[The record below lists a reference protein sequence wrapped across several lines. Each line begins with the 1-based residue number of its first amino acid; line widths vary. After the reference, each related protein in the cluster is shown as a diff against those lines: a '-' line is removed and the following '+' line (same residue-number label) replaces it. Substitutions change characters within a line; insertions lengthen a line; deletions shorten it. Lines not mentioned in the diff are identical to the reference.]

1 MLVIGTKRAIMFIPD
16 GSAFYGSSLLEAAM
30 GTKDKSFFLIV
41 GYLGIT
47 LLIQA
52 CAGIAVG
59 SSNVEA
65 GSLHLDNGVVEIMD
79 ENGDWT
85 PVAGD
90 SAFDVTAELEST
102 DPWKV
107 AGVTLETNE
116 STRIEEGLQ
125 VGDLVRVRGI
135 ILEDGTWLAN
145 SIERAAE
152 QVDPIIILIGRVDSV
167 DPWVVNGIELN
178 VTEDTDIQGTITP
191 GMFVRVEILLSPD
204 GAWEV
209 LSITPLGE
217 FEEDPDCAVVVAT
230 VISVEGNEIQLT
242 GWPVVTLGENVQIE
256 SDEGGEGTLSPNQVV
271 LIMVCP
277 SGEGQIVIV
286 QIIIIVNTGD
296 DGTPPV
302 ESGEGGGKV
311 LICHKPDKKGG
322 HTLSIPQSAVPAHL
336 GHGDKLGACR

>member
-1 MLVIGTKRAIMFIPD
+1 
-16 GSAFYGSSLLEAAM
+16 M

-167 DPWVVNGIELN
+167 DPWVVNGIALN

-204 GAWEV
+204 GTWEV
-209 LSITPLGE
+209 LSIAPLGE
-217 FEEDPDCAVVVAT
+217 FEEDPDCGMVVAT
-230 VISVEGNEIQLT
+230 VLSVEGNEIQLT
-242 GWPVVTLGENVQIE
+242 GWPVITLGEDIKIE
-256 SDEGGEGTLSPNQVV
+256 NDEGGEGTLSPNQVV
-271 LIMVCP
+271 LVIVCP

-296 DGTPPV
+296 DGTPI
-302 ESGEGGGKV
+302 EGGEGGGKV